1 MPREP
6 KSQPSDDALLALLGS
21 TAAREPMPD
30 RDLAFGAMRRLQRRH
45 TAIANVNEFFGALFA
60 IVRGLGSLL
69 AADDAE
75 RRNPESQRKR
85 TEDRHG

>member
-6 KSQPSDDALLALLGS
+6 KAQPSDEALLVLLES
-21 TAAREPMPD
+21 TAAQERMPD

-45 TAIANVNEFFGALFA
+45 TAISNVNEFFGALFA

-75 RRNPESQRKR
+75 RRNPQSHTK
-85 TEDRHG
+85 TGDPHG

>member
-6 KSQPSDDALLALLGS
+6 KSQPSDDALLALL
-21 TAAREPMPD
+21 D